1 MANVVAVVPDL
12 MLASKVR
19 ESLTAAGHEVSAGRA
34 DDLDL
39 EEVDL
44 IVADVDDVSA
54 EQIALQGVPVIGFHR
69 HTDKE
74 SKKRAKKA
82 GVDLVIP
89 RSRMA
94 RELPELVDEVL
105 KNAKTG

>member
-12 MLASKVR
+12 MLASRVR
-19 ESLTAAGHEVSAGRA
+19 ELLTTAGHEVSAGRA

-39 EEVDL
+39 EQVDL

-69 HTDKE
+69 HTDPE
-74 SKKRAKKA
+74 SKKKAKKA
-82 GVDLVIP
+82 GVELVIP

-94 RELPELVDEVL
+94 RELPELVEKVL
-105 KNAKTG
+105 KESRTG